1 MLEIGPNLLT
11 LLMALIPSVAI
22 LAAAIAA
29 YIHTKTV
36 DQIRRVTQDTN
47 EKVSQVQRTLNGS
60 TADRPTEQGGNRG

>member
-36 DQIRRVTQDTN
+36 DQIRATTSDTN
-47 EKVSQVQRTLNGS
+47 EKVTHVQRLLDG
-60 TADRPTEQGGNRG
+60 APAAGEKR

>member
-1 MLEIGPNLLT
+1 MTLDIGTNLLT

-36 DQIRRVTQDTN
+36 EQIRTTAEDTN
-47 EKVSQVQRTLNGS
+47 RQVTKLTERVNGGS
-60 TADRPTEQGGNRG
+60 IDVHK